1 MPDPLTEGRVMPMDD
16 VLWRPAPDAG
26 QTTPVGRYLAW
37 LRERGHDFTDYH
49 ALWRWSVSDLDGF
62 WRSVWDYFAPVH
74 DGEPTRALAEPVMPG
89 TRWFPGIT
97 LNYAENVLRGDDDR
111 VALVAVSQTRDQ
123 VDVTVGEL
131 RDQVARAAA
140 GLRRL
145 GVRPGDRVVAYLP
158 NIPEAVVSVLACASV
173 GAIFSVC
180 SPEFGVTSVLAR
192 FGQLDPVV
200 LITVDGYRYGSRV
213 VDRTADIVELERGLP
228 SLRAV
233 VHVPYLHPAGDGLTW
248 AEFTGEPAPPRYQRV
263 DFNAPLWV
271 LFSSGTTGLPKAIV
285 HSHGG
290 ILVEL
295 LKCHA
300 FQNDLRPG
308 DRYFIHCSTSWV
320 MWSIL
325 VGGLLVGAT
334 VVLFDGNPDHP
345 APGELWHLCATT
357 ATTVFG
363 CGAAFLMAT
372 RQRGRLPGR
381 DHDLSALR
389 GIFSTGSP
397 LPADGFR
404 WVYQAVGGDIYLQS
418 GSGGT
423 DVCTGFVQGSPLV
436 EVRAGT
442 IACRALGVHAQAYD
456 PEGRPIVGELGEL
469 VITEP
474 MPSMPVYFWNDP
486 DGTAYRAAYFERYPG
501 VWHHGDWIRFDERGG
516 SVITGRSDG
525 TLNRG
530 GIRLGTSDFYS
541 VVEDFPD
548 VADSLVVHLEE
559 DDGVGRLLLFVRM
572 ADGHALDD
580 GVRTR
585 ISTALRERVSPRHRP
600 DEIIAVP
607 DIPYGLTGKKLEVP
621 VKRILQGRPRD
632 QVVSTGAVRNPDSLA
647 AFEALASRR
656 R

>member
-1 MPDPLTEGRVMPMDD
+1 MLTED
-16 VLWRPAPDAG
+16 VLWQPPADARRS
-26 QTTPVGRYLAW
+26 TPIGRYLEW
-37 LRERGHDFTDYH
+37 LGERGRDFADYDS
-49 ALWRWSVSDLDGF
+49 LWQWSVDDLDGF
-62 WRSVWDYFAPVH
+62 WRSVWDYFAPIH
-74 DGEPTRALAEPVMPG
+74 GGEATRAIDEVVMPG
-89 TRWFPGIT
+89 ARWFPGVT
-97 LNYAENVLRGDDDR
+97 VNYAENVLRGDDDR
-111 VALVAVSQTRDQ
+111 PALVAVSQTRSP
-123 VDVTVGEL
+123 VELSLGEL

-180 SPEFGVTSVLAR
+180 SPEFGIASVLAR

-213 VDRTADIVELERGLP
+213 IDRAADVAALERGLP

-233 VHVPYLHPAGDGLTW
+233 VNVPYLHDRADGLAW
-248 AEFTGEPAPPRYQRV
+248 DEFLREPAEPSYQRL

-300 FQNDLRPG
+300 FHNDLRPG

-325 VGGLLVGAT
+325 VGGLLAEASI
-334 VVLFDGNPDHP
+334 VLFDGNPDHP
-345 APGELWHLCATT
+345 APGGMWQVCATT
-357 ATTVFG
+357 RTSVFG
-363 CGAAFLMAT
+363 CGAAWLLTT
-372 RQRGRLPGR
+372 RQRGQVPGR

-397 LPADGFR
+397 LPAEGFR
-404 WVYQAVGGDIYLQS
+404 WVYEAVGADIYLQS

-442 IACRALGVHAQAYD
+442 IACRALGVAAEAFD
-456 PEGRPIVGELGEL
+456 PSGRPVVGALGEL
-469 VITEP
+469 VITKP

-486 DGTAYRAAYFERYPG
+486 DGAAYRAAYFERYPG

-530 GIRLGTSDFYS
+530 GVRLGTSDFYA
-541 VVEDFPD
+541 VVEDFPEI
-548 VADSLVVHLEE
+548 ADSLVLHLEA

-572 ADGHALDD
+572 ADGSALDD
-580 GVRTR
+580 DLRAR
-585 ISTALRERVSPRHRP
+585 ISGALREQVSPRHRP
-600 DEIIAVP
+600 DEILAVP

-621 VKRILQGRPRD
+621 VKRLLQGQPRD
-632 QVVSTGAVRNPDSLA
+632 QVMSTGAVRNPDSLA
-647 AFEALASRR
+647 AFEALAAAWR
-656 R
+656 